1 MTNASNQAML
11 ICKACG
17 GSGTIWVEHEIFHRQ
32 SFNRDTGD
40 IEVRTEPETCGT
52 CEGNGERMGG
62 GKYGGDI

>member
-1 MTNASNQAML
+1 VTNPSHQSML

-17 GSGTIWVEHEIFHRQ
+17 GTGTIWVEHEIFHRQ

-52 CEGNGERMGG
+52 CEGNGERMGSD
-62 GKYGGDI
+62 KNGGDI